1 MVNPLIAEQR
11 RETRRRGHGNVLVR
25 PESPGSRDIQGR
37 LVDVSASGF
46 RMEHA
51 CSALTAGQYVG
62 FAHVEARGRARVV
75 WTRILDD
82 SVESGFVV
90 AD

>member
-1 MVNPLIAEQR
+1 MNTSVAEQR
-11 RETRRRGHGNVLVR
+11 RETRRQGQGSVLVR
-25 PESPGSRDIQGR
+25 PESPGLRDIQGR

-46 RMEHA
+46 RMAHD

-62 FAHVEARGRARVV
+62 FAHVEAKGRARVV

-82 SVESGFVV
+82 TVESGFLV

>member
-1 MVNPLIAEQR
+1 MNPLATEQR
-11 RETRRRGHGNVLVR
+11 RETRRPGHGNVLVR

-37 LVDVSASGF
+37 LVDVSGSGF
-46 RMEHA
+46 RMAHDY
-51 CSALTAGQYVG
+51 SALTAGQYVT

-75 WTRILDD
+75 WTRILEA

>member
-1 MVNPLIAEQR
+1 MNPPATEQR
-11 RETRRRGHGNVLVR
+11 REIRHRGQGNVLVR
-25 PESPGSRDIQGR
+25 SESPGSRDIQGR

-46 RMEHA
+46 RMAHD

-75 WTRILDD
+75 WTRILDG